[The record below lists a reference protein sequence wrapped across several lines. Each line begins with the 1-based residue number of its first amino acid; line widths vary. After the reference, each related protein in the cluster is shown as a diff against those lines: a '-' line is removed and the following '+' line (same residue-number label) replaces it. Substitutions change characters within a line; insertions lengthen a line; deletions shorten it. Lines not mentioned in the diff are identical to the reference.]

1 MTYRRHGR
9 SNRCCCSRI
18 LPRRHTQFFS
28 VPRVY
33 SVLHLLSS
41 LSYSAALFTVGQMLS
56 VYLVLVSPVFHSL
69 LINSVLVL
77 VSAPALP
84 GRCQQG
90 RVTALPLIPVLSLT
104 AQFYRCHILL
114 LLHCKPDFKIR
125 SKLAFSVLKE
135 NTHLFIIFTLS
146 FEHTFHRCSEDVSRH
161 LAGQETRSLF
171 ADERLPAA
179 QTGGA
184 IHDTGTGKHW
194 SKSLTTQQERLRVQ

>member
-18 LPRRHTQFFS
+18 LPCRHTQFFS

-41 LSYSAALFTVGQMLS
+41 LSYSAALFTVGQMLR
-56 VYLVLVSPVFHSL
+56 VYLVLVSPVFHSR

-84 GRCQQG
+84 GHCQEG
-90 RVTALPLIPVLSLT
+90 RVTALLLTPVLSLT
-104 AQFYRCHILL
+104 AQFYCCHILL
-114 LLHCKPDFKIR
+114 LLHCKPNFEII

-146 FEHTFHRCSEDVSRH
+146 FEHTFQWCSEDVSRH
-161 LAGQETRSLF
+161 LAGQEARCLF

-179 QTGGA
+179 QTSGA
-184 IHDTGTGKHW
+184 IQELESTGANHW
-194 SKSLTTQQERLRVQ
+194 QLNRSD